1 MEINNEAINAINE
14 GKNIPSSIK
23 NKEIKLVYKSIDGW
37 RGYWN
42 VEPTKKS
49 EWEIVESGAIN
60 GSLSE
65 VIEDEIK
72 AKCNEIEK
80 EGFEALVVLT
90 PTSNIF
96 SIGYDI
102 LKRKK
107 QVC

>member
-1 MEINNEAINAINE
+1 MEINNEAINAIME
-14 GKNIPSSIK
+14 GNNIPSSIK

-42 VEPTKKS
+42 IEPTKKS
-49 EWEIVESGAIN
+49 EWKIVESGAIN
-60 GSLSE
+60 GSLSGAT
-65 VIEDEIK
+65 EDEIK

-80 EGFEALVVLT
+80 EGFETLVVLT

-102 LKRKK
+102 LKR
-107 QVC
+107 